1 MFSGYKNTGLA
12 VAGILCLSFLLCMAQ
27 PGWAKKGDEQKGQ
40 GQAEAGSQNDA
51 EITPQMTRK
60 KLVQR
65 FQTLRQELSQIQQKA
80 MEENAELQKEQ
91 KDLQS
96 AIRKSMESNL
106 AEENVDVERLQEL
119 QAKLQDTELAKEK
132 KQSLEQEFKEQV
144 NAYQRARAKTARNEK
159 IQAKQESFRE
169 SMLSAMNEVN
179 PQADEIIQEMQALQH
194 QMKFIK
200 QSAPSPSAET
210 RK

>member
-1 MFSGYKNTGLA
+1 M
-12 VAGILCLSFLLCMAQ
+12 VQ
-27 PGWAKKGDEQKGQ
+27 PGWSQKGDEQKGQ
-40 GQAEAGSQNDA
+40 GQAEAGSRNDA

-80 MEENAELQKEQ
+80 MEEHTELQQEQ

-119 QAKLQDTELAKEK
+119 QAKLQDSELAKKK

-159 IQAKQESFRE
+159 IQAKQEAFRE

-200 QSAPSPSAET
+200 QSPPSPSPET
-210 RK
+210 KK